1 MSHFAEVDANGLVFR
16 VIVAEQNFINSGL
29 LENSSKSVDIE
40 LETATEEANG
50 QKLLLNGTDSDLLN
64 AGDSLI
70 FETNWIKTSYNTR
83 AGIHINSGTPL
94 RKNYASTGGTYDRE
108 RDAFIPPKLYPSWI
122 LDEDTCNW
130 ASPITMPDDGKYYGW
145 DEDVYDGDNT
155 KGWVEML

>member
-1 MSHFAEVDANGLVFR
+1 MSHFAEVDANGLVLR

-29 LENSSKSVDIE
+29 LDSSKPVDIE

-155 KGWVEML
+155 KGWVEMP